1 MQKLK
6 DQIKQAY
13 NRKGLLWKQIKNSY
27 KSLTIWFNTA
37 GIAILT
43 AALAEP
49 LVLEY
54 LDEKGLMLV
63 ILVGNTILRFKTNK
77 GLEEKK

>member
-6 DQIKQAY
+6 EQLRQAY
-13 NRKGLLWKQIKNSY
+13 
-27 KSLTIWFNTA
+27 KSWTIWFNTV

-54 LDEKGLMLV
+54 LDEKGFMVV
-63 ILVGNTILRFKTNK
+63 ILIGNTILRFKTNQ
-77 GLEEKK
+77 GLEEK

>member
-6 DQIKQAY
+6 EQLKQAY
-13 NRKGLLWKQIKNSY
+13 
-27 KSLTIWFNTA
+27 KSWTIWFNTV

-54 LDEKGLMLV
+54 LDEKGFMVV
-63 ILVGNTILRFKTNK
+63 ILIGNTILRFKTNQ
-77 GLEEKK
+77 GLEEK

>member
-6 DQIKQAY
+6 EQLKQAY
-13 NRKGLLWKQIKNSY
+13 
-27 KSLTIWFNTA
+27 KSWTIWFNTA

>member
-13 NRKGLLWKQIKNSY
+13 
-27 KSLTIWFNTA
+27 KSWTIWFNAT
-37 GIAILT
+37 GIAILA

-54 LDEKGLMLV
+54 LDEKGFMVV
-63 ILVGNTILRFKTNK
+63 ILIGNTILRFKTNK
-77 GLEEKK
+77 GLEER

>member
-6 DQIKQAY
+6 EQLKQAY
-13 NRKGLLWKQIKNSY
+13 
-27 KSLTIWFNTA
+27 KSWTIWFNTV

-54 LDEKGLMLV
+54 LDEKGFYGMLV
-63 ILVGNTILRFKTNK
+63 ILIGNTILRFKTNK
-77 GLEEKK
+77 GLEKK

>member
-6 DQIKQAY
+6 NQIKQAY
-13 NRKGLLWKQIKNSY
+13 
-27 KSLTIWFNTA
+27 KSWTIWFNAT

-54 LDEKGLMLV
+54 LDEKGFMVV
-63 ILVGNTILRFKTNK
+63 ILIGNTILRFKTNK
-77 GLEEKK
+77 GLEDKG

>member
-13 NRKGLLWKQIKNSY
+13 
-27 KSLTIWFNTA
+27 KSWTIWFNAT
-37 GIAILT
+37 GILILS

-54 LDEKGLMLV
+54 LDEKGFMVV
-63 ILVGNTILRFKTNK
+63 ILIGNTILRFKTNK
-77 GLEEKK
+77 GLEDKG

>member
-13 NRKGLLWKQIKNSY
+13 
-27 KSLTIWFNTA
+27 KSWTIWFNAT
-37 GIAILT
+37 GIAILA

-54 LDEKGLMLV
+54 LDEKGFMVV
-63 ILVGNTILRFKTNK
+63 ILIGNTILRFKTNK
-77 GLEEKK
+77 GLEKK